1 MVFSSVHSHLQM
13 MPFNSPDNGEIYKS
27 FIYKSFQRRDIPPMI
42 EKMTWLEILPE
53 VVGLLDSLK
62 ADEQRQIM
70 AALAERYGLK
80 ITEKSSSGRSNY
92 RPAPKRKAK
101 AW

>member
-1 MVFSSVHSHLQM
+1 
-13 MPFNSPDNGEIYKS
+13 MPVPNAGAKTVCNESRYINPLYKAALHPES
-27 FIYKSFQRRDIPPMI
+27 GPM

-62 ADEQRQIM
+62 AEEQRQVM

-80 ITEKSSSGRSNY
+80 MSEKATGSRRPFGRSY
-92 RPAPKRKAK
+92 KRGQSKT
-101 AW
+101 WSN

>member
-1 MVFSSVHSHLQM
+1 MV
-13 MPFNSPDNGEIYKS
+13 
-27 FIYKSFQRRDIPPMI
+27 
-42 EKMTWLEILPE
+42 EKMTWLEILPD

-80 ITEKSSSGRSNY
+80 ISEKSSGGRSNY
-92 RPAPKRKAK
+92 RPMPRRKAK
-101 AW
+101 PW

>member
-1 MVFSSVHSHLQM
+1 
-13 MPFNSPDNGEIYKS
+13 
-27 FIYKSFQRRDIPPMI
+27 MI

-80 ITEKSSSGRSNY
+80 VTEKSSGGRSYY
-92 RPAPKRKAK
+92 RPAPRRKVK
-101 AW
+101 PF